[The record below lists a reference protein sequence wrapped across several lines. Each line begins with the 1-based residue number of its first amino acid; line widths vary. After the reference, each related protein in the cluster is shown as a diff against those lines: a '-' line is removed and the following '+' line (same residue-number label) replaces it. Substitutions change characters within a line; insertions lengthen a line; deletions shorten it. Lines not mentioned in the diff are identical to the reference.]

1 MVINNSNQ
9 KKMTFFDS
17 VVKKVR
23 SNNDNYEIELN
34 DEYIKITLYSFDIDK
49 RTEDVYRIYYE
60 DLEKINNH

>member
-60 DLEKINNH
+60 DLEKINNQ